1 MKATLKFDMSDP
13 DDVMAHKRCVKSD
26 DMAHALFQISG
37 LIKKSEWFLDQNPDK
52 DASDMID
59 FFAESISNILE
70 EKQITEVVYNV
81 NWFIFDLL
89 TQLARVSHF

>member
-1 MKATLKFDMSDP
+1 MKAILKFDMSDH
-13 DDVMAHKRCVKSD
+13 DDVMAHKRCVKAD

-37 LIKKSEWFLDQNPDK
+37 LIKKSEWFLDQNPDRN
-52 DASDMID
+52 AADMID

-81 NWFIFDLL
+81 N
-89 TQLARVSHF
+89 

>member
-1 MKATLKFDMSDP
+1 MKAILKFDLSDP
-13 DDVMAHKRCVKSD
+13 NDVIAHKRCIKSD
-26 DMAHALFQISG
+26 DMAHALLQVTAI
-37 LIKKSEWFLDQNPDK
+37 IKKSEWFLDRNPDK
-52 DASDMID
+52 NAADMID

-81 NWFIFDLL
+81 NWFVIDLL

>member
-1 MKATLKFDMSDP
+1 
-13 DDVMAHKRCVKSD
+13 MAHKRCVKSD

-52 DASDMID
+52 DAADMID

-70 EKQITEVVYNV
+70 EKQILDVVYDAN
-81 NWFIFDLL
+81 
-89 TQLARVSHF
+89 

>member
-52 DASDMID
+52 DATDMID

-70 EKQITEVVYNV
+70 EKQITEVVYSV
-81 NWFIFDLL
+81 N
-89 TQLARVSHF
+89 

>member
-81 NWFIFDLL
+81 N
-89 TQLARVSHF
+89 

>member
-1 MKATLKFDMSDP
+1 MKAILKFDLSDP
-13 DDVMAHKRCVKSD
+13 DDIMAHKRCVKSD

-52 DASDMID
+52 EAADMID

-70 EKQITEVVYNV
+70 EKQITEVVYSV
-81 NWFIFDLL
+81 N
-89 TQLARVSHF
+89 